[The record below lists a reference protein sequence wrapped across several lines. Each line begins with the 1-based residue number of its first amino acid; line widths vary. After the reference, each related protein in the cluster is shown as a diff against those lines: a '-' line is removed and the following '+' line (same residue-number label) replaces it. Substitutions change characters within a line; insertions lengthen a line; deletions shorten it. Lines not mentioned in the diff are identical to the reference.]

1 MHPFPREDRSL
12 KRDFKSNMKA
22 PKTQCFGAFLACLTR
37 FERATFGVG
46 VQRSI
51 QLSYR
56 HIYSVY
62 AFFKNLR
69 PTASEGSGAVF

>member
-1 MHPFPREDRSL
+1 M
-12 KRDFKSNMKA
+12 
-22 PKTQCFGAFLACLTR
+22 ACLTR

-69 PTASEGSGAVF
+69 PTASEAEDPHKSENLDSVRIFPKKSVI